1 MLRKLGIVGLGVP
14 LVAIIAALIYL
25 FLFGETEPTFED
37 ATQQLA
43 QDHTVYGLD
52 LEGRPAALVA
62 PFGADPTEPLPL
74 VIALHGYG
82 SNVWKHSQY
91 LGLIGRINTDRFLL
105 LMPNGTRDDDGN
117 RFWNA
122 TEFCCDFDEAN
133 IDDLEYLRSLLG
145 EASQLVDV
153 GPVYAVGHSNG
164 GFMSFRLACDGLPG
178 LRGIVSLAGTTF
190 ADEQRCA
197 DAEAVSILQIH
208 GDADDVIGY
217 DGAEYP
223 GAPETVMRW
232 ARHLGCDFNAAETLA
247 DMDLEPGRQGDD
259 TRVVRYRQGCA
270 DGTTVEHWRIVD
282 GSHDPAF
289 DSETIG
295 ESIVAWLFEADQRS

>member
-14 LVAIIAALIYL
+14 LIAIVAALVYL

-74 VIALHGYG
+74 IIALHGYG
-82 SNVWKHSQY
+82 SNVWKQSQY
-91 LGLIGRINTDRFLL
+91 LGLIQRINVDRFLL
-105 LMPNGTRDDDGN
+105 LMPNGSRDEEGK

-122 TEFCCDFDEAN
+122 TEFCCDFGDSN
-133 IDDLEYLRSLLG
+133 VDDVGYLRSLLD
-145 EASQLVDV
+145 EASQSVEI
-153 GPVYAVGHSNG
+153 GPIYGVGHSNG
-164 GFMSFRLACDGLPG
+164 GFMSFRLACDGVPG
-178 LRGIVSLAGTTF
+178 LTGIVSLAGTTF

-197 DAEAVSILQIH
+197 EAGPVSILQIH
-208 GDADDVIGY
+208 GDADDVILYEG
-217 DGAEYP
+217 DEYP

-232 ARHLGCDFNAAETLA
+232 ARRLGCDFNAAETLP
-247 DMDLEPGRQGDD
+247 DQDLDLGRPEAE
-259 TRVVRYRQGCA
+259 TKVVRYRRGCT
-270 DGTTVEHWRIVD
+270 DGVTIEHWRIV
-282 GSHDPAF
+282 GGRHDPEF
-289 DSETIG
+289 DPDLIG
-295 ESIVAWLFEADQRS
+295 ARIVEWLMEVNHIP

>member
-14 LVAIIAALIYL
+14 LVAIVAALIYL

-37 ATQQLA
+37 ATHQLA

-52 LEGRPAALVA
+52 LEGRRAALVA

-74 VIALHGYG
+74 IIALHGYG
-82 SNVWKHSQY
+82 SNVWQHSQY
-91 LGLIGRINTDRFLL
+91 LGLIERINVDRFLL
-105 LMPNGTRDDDGN
+105 LMPNGTRDEGGN

-122 TEFCCDFDEAN
+122 TEFCCDFDEADT
-133 IDDLEYLRSLLG
+133 DDMEYLTSLLD
-145 EASQLVDV
+145 EASQLVGV

-164 GFMSFRLACDGLPG
+164 GFMSFRIACDGLPG

-208 GDADDVIGY
+208 GDADDVILY
-217 DGAEYP
+217 NGAEYP

-247 DMDLEPGRQGDD
+247 DLDLEPGRQGED

-270 DGTTVEHWRIVD
+270 DGTTIEHWRIVG
-282 GSHDPAF
+282 GSHDPEF
-289 DSETIG
+289 DPGTIG